1 MEADTSVADAVED
14 EINSYRRGFGD
25 PIRLLALVRQSVLLV
40 PLDDAGMPF
49 TGRVREV
56 DWLPVFTRLD
66 QYTAYLAARDRE
78 AGDYQ
83 ALTGFAVVDELLP
96 RFGDR
101 VGLVINPA
109 GDAPFAFPWIAL
121 RDDLP

>member
-66 QYTAYLAARDRE
+66 QYTA
-78 AGDYQ
+78 
-83 ALTGFAVVDELLP
+83 
-96 RFGDR
+96 
-101 VGLVINPA
+101 
-109 GDAPFAFPWIAL
+109 
-121 RDDLP
+121 